1 MTIYSTL
8 TSVLPEEFNERFSWY
23 MSTCTHVTTTVEPT
37 ATMES
42 TNSPPPLTLLQW
54 QHCRLIKSQ
63 FVSSYCCYALHQTP
77 VYTK

>member
-1 MTIYSTL
+1 MTINSTL
-8 TSVLPEEFNERFSWY
+8 TSVPPEEFNERFSWY

-42 TNSPPPLTLLQW
+42 TNSPLTSLQW

-63 FVSSYCCYALHQTP
+63 FVSTYCCYALHQTP
-77 VYTK
+77 VYKK